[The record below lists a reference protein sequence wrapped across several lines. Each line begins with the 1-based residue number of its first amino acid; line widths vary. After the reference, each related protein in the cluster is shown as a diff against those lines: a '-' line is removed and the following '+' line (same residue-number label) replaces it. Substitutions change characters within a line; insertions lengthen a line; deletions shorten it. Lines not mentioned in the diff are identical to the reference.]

1 MKKLIIGLT
10 LFCSFA
16 LYGEEEFL
24 IDFGWIVADTKLDGM
39 MHNEATVRINPET
52 GELVSLI
59 PEAWTYEREPDY
71 FFEDAVI
78 DEDVSISP
86 FEIREIA
93 YQYPGETV
101 FAISGSLSSAFPMVT
116 INPPFEIP
124 VEDETFIDQDG
135 RLEVRRSETGKG
147 DKYCDYGLLFNV
159 GPIKEFRL
167 NACNLGDPV
176 ILTLFFSDDQQNYFA
191 VDYHLKGTNG
201 AWLTYSFFNPTYWL
215 ELRFPDFN
223 IPRLTLTGIGIQSLD
238 VVEYW
243 TERFHDTIRMT
254 DDMKYRYEQSY
265 PVSNLKSRFE
275 VLLKDIVIVHG
286 EHESEW

>member
-39 MHNEATVRINPET
+39 MHNEATVCINPDT
-52 GELVSLI
+52 GKLVSLI

-71 FFEDAVI
+71 FFEDVVI
-78 DEDVSISP
+78 DEDVKIYP
-86 FEIREIA
+86 VKIPAMA
-93 YQYPGETV
+93 YKYSEETV
-101 FAISGSLSSAFPMVT
+101 FAISGSLSSAFPTVY
-116 INPPFEIP
+116 IDPPFKIP
-124 VEDETFIDQDG
+124 VEDKTFVDQDG
-135 RLEVRRSETGKG
+135 RLAARRSEAGKG
-147 DKYCDYGLLFNV
+147 DKYCEYGLLFNV

-176 ILTLFFSDDQQNYFA
+176 ILTLFFSDDQQNSFA

-201 AWLTYSFFNPTYWL
+201 VWLTYSFLNPTYLL
-215 ELRFPDFN
+215 ELRFPDFS

-243 TERFHDTIRMT
+243 TERFHDTTGMNR
-254 DDMKYRYEQSY
+254 DRKYEYEQIY
-265 PVSNLKSRFE
+265 PVINLESYFK

-286 EHESEW
+286 EHESE